1 MSGII
6 SASGSTPLG
15 VGGLLSPVTPVV
27 AGYTARPG
35 EFVPVSTASGPV
47 TVTLPTAPA
56 DQVTVGVKMVAQAG
70 GNAVTVTAAPGDAFN
85 VAAGA
90 ASLTLSQ
97 LSQGVILQYRAVTGL
112 WYVLVDSLSL
122 AQLDSRY
129 ALLSGATFTGAVV
142 PAVVTLSQS
151 GGNVAV
157 NAAAGNDFRLTL
169 TASGWTIS
177 NPSSPVDGQVIVFAF
192 AQDATGSR
200 TVTWGTAYDF
210 GTAGAPT
217 LTTTAS
223 KVDVIGF
230 KYHAGLAKWLC
241 QGSALGF

>member
-1 MSGII
+1 MTGIV
-6 SASGSTPLG
+6 SASPSTPLG
-15 VGGLLSPVTPVV
+15 AGGLLSPVGPVT
-27 AGYTARPG
+27 AGYAARPG

-56 DQVTVGVKMVAQAG
+56 DQVTVGVKMIAQSG
-70 GNAVTVTAAPGDAFN
+70 SNAVTVTAAPGDAFN
-85 VAAGA
+85 VTAGA

-97 LSQGVILQYRAVTGL
+97 LGQGVILQYRAVSGL

-122 AQLDSRY
+122 GQLDTRY
-129 ALLSGATFTGAVV
+129 APLAGASFTGAVV

-151 GGNVAV
+151 GGSVAV

-177 NPSSPVDGQVIVFAF
+177 NPSSPADGQVIVFAL
-192 AQDATGSR
+192 AQDSTGSR
-200 TVTWGTAYDF
+200 TVSWGTAYDF
-210 GTAGAPT
+210 GATGAPT
-217 LTTTAS
+217 LTTAAS
-223 KVDVIGF
+223 KVDLVGF